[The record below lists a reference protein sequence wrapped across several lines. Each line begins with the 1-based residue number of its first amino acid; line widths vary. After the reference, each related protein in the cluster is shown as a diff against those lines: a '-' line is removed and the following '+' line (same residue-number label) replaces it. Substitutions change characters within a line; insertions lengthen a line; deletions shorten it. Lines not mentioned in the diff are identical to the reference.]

1 MRKIRCLKSDN
12 VNECHVTK
20 IVKLQ
25 VISPPNTETK
35 TIFTLDDKDIFFK
48 GIALE
53 SHICGYCGFVLAENV
68 MVYNY
73 RDIILQCP
81 NCKSYNGVP
90 KNVGF

>member
-1 MRKIRCLKSDN
+1 MTN
-12 VNECHVTK
+12 

-25 VISPPNTETK
+25 VISPPNAETK
-35 TIFTLDDKDIFFK
+35 TIFTMDDKDVLFK
-48 GIALE
+48 GITLE

-81 NCKSYNGVP
+81 SCKSYNGAP
-90 KNVGF
+90 NNDNF

>member
-1 MRKIRCLKSDN
+1 M
-12 VNECHVTK
+12 TK

-25 VISPPNTETK
+25 VISPPNTETD
-35 TIFTLDDKDIFFK
+35 TTFTLDDKDVLFK

-73 RDIILQCP
+73 RNIILQCP
-81 NCKSYNGVP
+81 NCKSFNGAP
-90 KNVGF
+90 ENGNFCSG

>member
-1 MRKIRCLKSDN
+1 MT
-12 VNECHVTK
+12 TK

-35 TIFTLDDKDIFFK
+35 TIFTMDDKDVLFK
-48 GIALE
+48 GITLE

-81 NCKSYNGVP
+81 SCKSYNGAP
-90 KNVGF
+90 QNDNF

>member
-1 MRKIRCLKSDN
+1 M
-12 VNECHVTK
+12 TK

-35 TIFTLDDKDIFFK
+35 TIFTLDDKGVFLK
-48 GIALE
+48 GIVLE
-53 SHICGYCGFVLAENV
+53 SHVCGFCGFVLAENV

-81 NCKSYNGVP
+81 NCKSYNGIP
-90 KNVGF
+90 KNDSF

>member
-1 MRKIRCLKSDN
+1 
-12 VNECHVTK
+12 VTK

-25 VISPPNTETK
+25 VISPPNTDTK
-35 TIFTLDDKDIFFK
+35 TIFTLDDNGVFFK

-90 KNVGF
+90 KNDSF

>member
-1 MRKIRCLKSDN
+1 M
-12 VNECHVTK
+12 TK

-25 VISPPNTETK
+25 VISPPNTQTN
-35 TIFTLDDKDIFFK
+35 TIFTLNDKDVLFK
-48 GIALE
+48 GTALE

-81 NCKSYNGVP
+81 ICKSYNGVP
-90 KNVGF
+90 KNDSF

>member
-1 MRKIRCLKSDN
+1 M
-12 VNECHVTK
+12 TK

-35 TIFTLDDKDIFFK
+35 TIFTMDDKDVLFK
-48 GIALE
+48 SITLE

-73 RDIILQCP
+73 SDIILQCP
-81 NCKSYNGVP
+81 NCKSYNGAP
-90 KNVGF
+90 KNDNL

>member
-1 MRKIRCLKSDN
+1 
-12 VNECHVTK
+12 VTK

-25 VISPPNTETK
+25 VISPPNAETK
-35 TIFTLDDKDIFFK
+35 TVFTLDDKDVLFK

-73 RDIILQCP
+73 RNIILQCP
-81 NCKSYNGVP
+81 NCKSYNGAP
-90 KNVGF
+90 NTDNF

>member
-1 MRKIRCLKSDN
+1 M
-12 VNECHVTK
+12 TK

-25 VISPPNTETK
+25 VISPPQTETI
-35 TIFTLDDKDIFFK
+35 TMFTLDDKDVLFNE
-48 GIALE
+48 IALE

-81 NCKSYNGVP
+81 SCKSYNGAP
-90 KNVGF
+90 QNDNF

>member
-1 MRKIRCLKSDN
+1 M
-12 VNECHVTK
+12 TK

-35 TIFTLDDKDIFFK
+35 TIFTLDDKDVLFK

-53 SHICGYCGFVLAENV
+53 SHVCGYCGFVLAENV

-73 RDIILQCP
+73 RAIILQCP
-81 NCKSYNGVP
+81 NCKFYNGAP
-90 KNVGF
+90 NSDSF

>member
-1 MRKIRCLKSDN
+1 
-12 VNECHVTK
+12 VTK

-35 TIFTLDDKDIFFK
+35 TLFTMDDKDVLFK
-48 GIALE
+48 EIVLE

-81 NCKSYNGVP
+81 NCKSYNGAP
-90 KNVGF
+90 STDNF

>member
-1 MRKIRCLKSDN
+1 M
-12 VNECHVTK
+12 TK

-25 VISPPNTETK
+25 VISPPNAETK
-35 TIFTLDDKDIFFK
+35 TIFTMDDSDVLFK
-48 GIALE
+48 GIVLE

-81 NCKSYNGVP
+81 NCKSYNGAP
-90 KNVGF
+90 NSDNF

>member
-1 MRKIRCLKSDN
+1 M
-12 VNECHVTK
+12 TK

-25 VISPPNTETK
+25 VIEPPNTEMNN
-35 TIFTLDDKDIFFK
+35 IFALDDKDVLFNGTI
-48 GIALE
+48 LE
-53 SHICGYCGFVLAENV
+53 SHLCGYCEFVLAENV

-90 KNVGF
+90 KNDIF

>member
-1 MRKIRCLKSDN
+1 M
-12 VNECHVTK
+12 TK

-35 TIFTLDDKDIFFK
+35 TLFTMDDNDVLFK
-48 GIALE
+48 EIILE

-81 NCKSYNGVP
+81 NCKSYNGAP
-90 KNVGF
+90 SSDNF